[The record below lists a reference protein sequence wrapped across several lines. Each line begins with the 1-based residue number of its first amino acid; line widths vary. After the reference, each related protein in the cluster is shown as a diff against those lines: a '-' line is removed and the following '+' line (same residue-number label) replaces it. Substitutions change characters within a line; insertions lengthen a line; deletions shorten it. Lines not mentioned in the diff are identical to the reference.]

1 MVGSAKALS
10 ELEVRCTEVI
20 ADYEKAVIEL
30 DSVSKAKE
38 ELEGSCAEKASEV
51 DELREK
57 VRRLEGVIK
66 ESEDTF
72 AERVEA
78 TELVRTLRGKL
89 LESEDDLADKR
100 KVCAPL
106 CGQVEGVFTVVAFH
120 IQGIRVS
127 NQTGHPVQH
136 STY

>member
-1 MVGSAKALS
+1 MN
-10 ELEVRCTEVI
+10 ELGDV
-20 ADYEKAVIEL
+20 A
-30 DSVSKAKE
+30 KAKE
-38 ELEGSCAEKASEV
+38 ELEETCAAKAREA
-51 DELREK
+51 DEFREK
-57 VRRLEGVIK
+57 VRHLEGVIK

-72 AERVEA
+72 GERVEA

-136 STY
+136 RTY